1 MKEIILASNNHHK
14 AREISQILGLKVLN
28 AKDFV
33 KDFDPVENG
42 ASFKQNAKIK
52 AKALYEKLSD
62 DDKKRYMVLSDDSGL
77 CVDEL
82 DGEPGIYSARYAKN
96 YDEKSS
102 IDAQNRQKLKEELDK
117 KGLKNASGA
126 FICVLCLIDDGKM
139 EFFKGVLDGIITQN
153 ECGENGFGY
162 DSMFLVKDKTLAQM
176 SEDKKNLI
184 SHRYK
189 ALLYLKD
196 FLDTKANN

>member
-1 MKEIILASNNHHK
+1 MKEIILASNNSHK
-14 AREISQILGLKVLN
+14 AKEISQILGVKVLN
-28 AKDFV
+28 AKDFI

-52 AKALYEKLSD
+52 AKALYERLSV

-82 DGEPGIYSARYAKN
+82 DKEPGIYSARYAKN

-102 IDAQNRQKLKEELDK
+102 VDAQNRKKLKEELDK
-117 KGLKNASGA
+117 KGLKTGSGA
-126 FICVLCLIDDGKM
+126 FVCVLCLINDDKM
-139 EFFKGVLDGIITQN
+139 EFFKGVLNGIVIQD
-153 ECGENGFGY
+153 ERGENGFGY
-162 DSMFLVKDKTLAQM
+162 DSMFLVGDKTLAQM
-176 SEDKKNLI
+176 SECEKNLI

-189 ALLYLKD
+189 ALSDLKR
-196 FLDTKANN
+196 FLNL